1 VPTSPPVLATCDSEP
16 IHLLGA
22 IQPIGFL
29 LAVTSDW
36 IVTRVSENVG
46 AYLDFHHEQIIGRP
60 VAACVP
66 ADVLHDIRGRLQQSG
81 EAAVVEPL
89 FGRQLKPGGP
99 LFAVAVHRSG
109 DEIVLE
115 FEEASGEE
123 CPAPTAVRSIIARV
137 ERHRSP
143 AAVFG
148 EAARQVRAL
157 TGFDRVMLY
166 RFNEDGHG
174 EVVGESVRNGVASFM
189 GLRYPASD
197 IPSQARALYLRN
209 LTRIIVDVD
218 SDPVAIMPALS
229 PEGRPLDLSMS
240 ILRSV
245 SPIHIEYLRNMD
257 VRSSMSISIV
267 QGERL
272 WGLFACHHSAPK
284 HVDLQMRLTAE
295 LFGQMFSYQLEVRQ
309 RVSEAIYDT
318 RSQEIHNRIAA
329 AFADPDSS
337 LKHIPEFLADI
348 TDYVQSD
355 GIGTYHAGEVE
366 LVGLTP
372 TQDEFLQLVRF
383 LNQTSSG
390 RVFAT
395 NELGA
400 VFPPAT
406 DYVMRAA
413 GILAIPISR
422 TPRDY
427 LVFFRRESVQTVN
440 WAGEPGKLETHG
452 ANGARL
458 TPRKSFDAWR
468 EIVQGKCEP
477 WTKQEMRA
485 AESLRL
491 TLIEVVLRMSE
502 TAKADRLDGRH
513 RQELLIA
520 ELNHRVRNLL
530 GLVRGLIIQVA
541 ATASDVPAMVEG
553 LDGRILSMARAYD
566 LLTLNQWTSGSL
578 HGLLNA
584 EAAAYGD
591 LGGHLV
597 LIGPDVVLQP
607 KAFSAMALVVHELT
621 TNARKYGALKT
632 IAGQVTVETGV
643 SESGDVTMA
652 WRETGGPPVLPPTR
666 RGFGS
671 TILEQAIPFEVNGLS
686 SISYLPAGFY
696 INVVLPAAVAAIAPA
711 SAQPAQAPADAAV
724 WTGDPLEE
732 LDATRLASLLS
743 TSLVVEDNLFIAID
757 AEDLLRKVGAGTVV
771 IARSVVDALT
781 ILGERSISF
790 ALLDVNLGS
799 ETSLPIARVLQATHV
814 PFAFSTGY
822 GEAIAM
828 PEAMAGVPVISKP
841 YHQAAI
847 VNVLMQLVP
856 AQGAVP
862 TSALPSR
869 HASQ

>member
-1 VPTSPPVLATCDSEP
+1 VPTKPPVLATCDSEP

-29 LAVTSDW
+29 LSVNADW
-36 IVTRVSENVG
+36 IAARASENVG
-46 AYLDFHHEQIIGRP
+46 TYLGVPPDQIIGRP
-60 VAACVP
+60 VADCLP

-81 EAAVVEPL
+81 EAAVVEPI
-89 FGRQLKPGGP
+89 FDRQLKSGGP
-99 LFAVAVHRSG
+99 LFDVAVHRSG
-109 DEIVLE
+109 DEFVLE
-115 FEEASGEE
+115 FEEASGDE

-143 AAVFG
+143 AAVFR

-166 RFNEDGHG
+166 RFNDDGHG
-174 EVVGESVRNGVASFM
+174 EVVGESVRSGVASFM

-197 IPSQARALYLRN
+197 IPAQARALYLRN
-209 LTRIIVDVD
+209 LTRIIADVD
-218 SDPVAIMPALS
+218 SDPIAITPVLS

-245 SPIHIEYLRNMD
+245 SPIHIEYLRNME

-272 WGLFACHHSAPK
+272 WGLIACHHNAPK
-284 HVDLQMRLTAE
+284 HVDLQMRLTGE
-295 LFGQMFSYQLEVRQ
+295 LFGQMFSSLLEVRQ
-309 RVSEAIYDT
+309 RLSEAIYDT
-318 RSQEIHNRIAA
+318 RNQEIHNRIAA
-329 AFADPDSS
+329 AFAESDSG
-337 LKHIPEFLADI
+337 LKRIPEFLADV
-348 TDYVQSD
+348 TDYIQSD
-355 GIGTYHAGEVE
+355 GIGIYHAGEVE

-372 TQDEFLQLVRF
+372 TQDECLPLVRF

-395 NELGA
+395 NELSA
-400 VFPPAT
+400 VFPPAG

-427 LVFFRRESVQTVN
+427 LIFFRCESVRTVT
-440 WAGEPGKLETHG
+440 WAGEPAKQVTRG
-452 ANGARL
+452 AGAVRL
-458 TPRKSFDAWR
+458 TPRKSFEAWR

-477 WTKQEMRA
+477 WTKQELRA

-491 TLIEVVLRMSE
+491 TLIEVVLRMSDL
-502 TAKADRLDGRH
+502 ADADRLDGRH

-530 GLVRGLIIQVA
+530 GLIRGLSIQVA

-578 HGLLNA
+578 HGLLHA
-584 EAAAYGD
+584 EAAAYGE
-591 LGGHLV
+591 LGGRIVLV
-597 LIGPDVVLQP
+597 GPDVMLQP

-632 IAGQVTVETGV
+632 AGGQVTVETGV
-643 SESGDVTMA
+643 DKTGNVTMA

-671 TILEQAIPFEVNGLS
+671 TILEQAVPFEVNGLS
-686 SISYLPAGFY
+686 TPRYHPAGFC
-696 INVVLPAAVAAIAPA
+696 IDVVLPAAVAGI
-711 SAQPAQAPADAAV
+711 APADAQPVQASADAAPR
-724 WTGDPLEE
+724 TGDPL
-732 LDATRLASLLS
+732 DGFDKAGIANLLS

-757 AEDLLRKVGAGTVV
+757 AEDQLRKLGAGTVLV
-771 IARSVVDALT
+771 ARSVVDALA

-799 ETSLPIARVLQATHV
+799 ETSLPVARTLQMTQV

-822 GEAIAM
+822 GEAIAL

-841 YHQAAI
+841 YHQAAF
-847 VNVLMQLVP
+847 VGVLMQLVP
-856 AQGAVP
+856 EHGTAPAATPPARRVTG
-862 TSALPSR
+862 
-869 HASQ
+869 

>member
-22 IQPIGFL
+22 IQPLGFL
-29 LAVTSDW
+29 LSVHADW
-36 IVTRVSENVG
+36 IAARASENVG
-46 AYLDFHHEQIIGRP
+46 AYLGVPHDQIVGRP
-60 VAACVP
+60 VAACLP

-81 EAAVVEPL
+81 AAAVVEPL
-89 FGRQLKPGGP
+89 FDRQLKPGGP

-115 FEEASGEE
+115 FEETSGQER
-123 CPAPTAVRSIIARV
+123 PAPTAVRSIIAQI

-143 AAVFG
+143 AAVFR

-157 TGFDRVMLY
+157 TGFDRVMVY

-174 EVVGESVRNGVASFM
+174 EVVGESVRHGVASFM

-197 IPSQARALYLRN
+197 IPAQARALYVRN
-209 LTRIIVDVD
+209 LTRIIADVD
-218 SDPVAIMPALS
+218 SDPVAITPALS

-257 VRSSMSISIV
+257 VRSSMSISIL

-272 WGLFACHHSAPK
+272 WGLIACHHSAPK

-295 LFGQMFSYQLEVRQ
+295 LFGQMFSYLLEVRQ

-318 RSQEIHNRIAA
+318 RSQEIHNRIAS
-329 AFADPDSS
+329 AFADPGPS

-348 TDYVQSD
+348 TDYIQSD

-366 LVGLTP
+366 LVGLAP
-372 TQDEFLQLVRF
+372 THDEFLQLVRF

-395 NELGA
+395 NELSA
-400 VFPPAT
+400 VFPPAA
-406 DYVMRAA
+406 DYIMRTA

-427 LVFFRRESVQTVN
+427 LVFFRRESVQTVT
-440 WAGEPGKLETHG
+440 WAGEPSKQETRS
-452 ANGARL
+452 ADNVRL
-458 TPRKSFDAWR
+458 TPRKSFEAWR

-477 WTKQEMRA
+477 WTKQEIRA

-502 TAKADRLDGRH
+502 TAKADSLDGRH

-578 HGLLNA
+578 HGLLHA
-584 EAAAYGD
+584 EAAAYGE
-591 LGGHLV
+591 LGGRLV
-597 LIGPDVVLQP
+597 LVGPDVVLQP

-632 IAGQVTVETGV
+632 VGGQVTVETGV
-643 SESGDVTMA
+643 DDAGDVTMA

-686 SISYLPAGFY
+686 TPRYLPGGFC
-696 INVVLPAAVAAIAPA
+696 IDVVLPTAVAAIAPA
-711 SAQPAQAPADAAV
+711 GAQPVQAYADATAQ
-724 WTGDPLEE
+724 TGDPLEG
-732 LDATRLASLLS
+732 LDKAGLTSLLS

-757 AEDLLRKVGAGTVV
+757 AEDLLRKLGAGTVLV
-771 IARSVVDALT
+771 ARSVVDALA
-781 ILGERSISF
+781 ILGERRISF

-799 ETSLPIARVLQATHV
+799 ETSLPIARTLQANQV
-814 PFAFSTGY
+814 PIAFSTGY
-822 GEAIAM
+822 GEAIAL
-828 PEAMAGVPVISKP
+828 PETMAGVPVISKP

-847 VNVLMQLVP
+847 VSTLMQLVAERGAAP
-856 AQGAVP
+856 A
-862 TSALPSR
+862 SAPAAR
-869 HASQ
+869 RVKR

>member
-1 VPTSPPVLATCDSEP
+1 MPTSPPVLATCDSEP

-29 LAVTSDW
+29 LSVNADW
-36 IVTRVSENVG
+36 IVARASENVG
-46 AYLDFHHEQIIGRP
+46 THLGVPHDRIIGRP
-60 VAACVP
+60 VADYLP
-66 ADVLHDIRGRLQQSG
+66 ADILHDIRGRLQQSG
-81 EAAVVEPL
+81 QAAVVEPL
-89 FGRQLKPGGP
+89 FGRQIKPGGP
-99 LFAVAVHRSG
+99 MFAVAVHRSG
-109 DEIVLE
+109 DEFVLE
-115 FEEASGEE
+115 FEAETGEA
-123 CPAPTAVRSIIARV
+123 CPAPTGVRAIIARV

-143 AAVFG
+143 AAMFR

-166 RFNEDGHG
+166 RFNADGHG

-197 IPSQARALYLRN
+197 IPAQARALYLRN
-209 LTRIIVDVD
+209 LTRIIADVD
-218 SDPVAIMPALS
+218 SDPVAIAPALS

-272 WGLFACHHSAPK
+272 WGLIACHHNTPK

-295 LFGQMFSYQLEVRQ
+295 LFGQMFSYLLEVRA
-309 RVSEAIYDT
+309 RLSEAIYDT
-318 RSQEIHNRIAA
+318 NNQEIHNRIAA
-329 AFADPDSS
+329 AFAEPGSS
-337 LKHIPEFLADI
+337 LKRIPEFLADL
-348 TDYVQSD
+348 TDYIESD
-355 GIGTYHAGEVE
+355 GIAIYHAGEVE
-366 LVGLTP
+366 LVGVTP
-372 TQDEFLQLVRF
+372 THDAFLQLVRF
-383 LNQTSSG
+383 LNQTPAG

-395 NELGA
+395 NELSA
-400 VFPPAT
+400 VFPPAA
-406 DYVMRAA
+406 DYVTRAA

-427 LVFFRRESVQTVN
+427 LIFFRRESVQTVS
-440 WAGEPGKLETHG
+440 WAGEPAKQLTRG
-452 ANGARL
+452 ADAVRL
-458 TPRKSFDAWR
+458 TPRTSFEAWR
-468 EIVQGKCEP
+468 EVVQGKSEP
-477 WTKQEMRA
+477 WTRQELRA

-491 TLIEVVLRMSE
+491 TLIEVVLRMSDMAE
-502 TAKADRLDGRH
+502 LDRQDGRH
-513 RQELLIA
+513 HQELMIA

-578 HGLLNA
+578 HGLLHA
-584 EAAAYGD
+584 EAAAYGE
-591 LGGHLV
+591 LGGRLV

-632 IAGQVTVETGV
+632 ADGRVTVETGV
-643 SESGDVTMA
+643 DETGDVTMA
-652 WRETGGPPVLPPTR
+652 WREMGGPPVLPPTR

-671 TILEQAIPFEVNGLS
+671 TILEQAIPFEINGRS
-686 SISYLPAGFY
+686 TFSYLPAGFC
-696 INVVLPAAVAAIAPA
+696 IDVVLPAAVAAIAAADA
-711 SAQPAQAPADAAV
+711 SPVQAPADVAAP
-724 WTGDPLEE
+724 TGDPL
-732 LDATRLASLLS
+732 DGFDKAGIASLLS
-743 TSLVVEDNLFIAID
+743 TALIVEDNLFIAID
-757 AEDLLRKVGAGTVV
+757 AEDQLRNLGAGSVLV
-771 IARSVVDALT
+771 ARSVVDALA
-781 ILGERSISF
+781 ILGERSVSF

-799 ETSLPIARVLQATHV
+799 ETSLPVARTLQATKV

-822 GEAIAM
+822 GEAIAL
-828 PEAMAGVPVISKP
+828 PEPMAGVPVISKP

-847 VNVLMQLVP
+847 VSVLMQMVP
-856 AQGAVP
+856 RRGAAP
-862 TSALPSR
+862 
-869 HASQ
+869 ASTPPARRVTG